1 MIRRIDSGTL
11 YHEVMKVASEPSI
24 TTKGGTFVVSNQR
37 QITYREKLPKG
48 KLVLV
53 VSQATRRAKGPVTKT
68 LSTSSDVTTEFY
80 FSLLQKN
87 PVEIMSTPQ
96 LRYLWVDNAFYE
108 AESNLTFDQAVALVR
123 ESGLKRA
130 RKIQRAVEAAQASQ
144 LGTRVQREAISDA
157 VKHHIWVRD
166 EGRCVECESPT
177 ELQFDHVIPL
187 AMGGSNELAN
197 LQLLCAVCNRRKGA
211 NLTVNPLPGHLVGSA
226 IRISNGPPTTSAPLT
241 APSYIPGP
249 KYLLVPG
256 SLPDTDILDN
266 VVRVH
271 QLGRTEA
278 LRMIAEARIFV
289 ERFMAD
295 LSQIGAMT
303 DDVKYVLTEFM
314 NRRASDADV
323 SENQSELIR
332 STPKAVMMSD
342 KQLLRLKN
350 RLDQSLA
357 GVMTFLRPASETFA
371 ALVPRVADLA
381 EKMNVAPDPKS
392 STGEQRAMFWAGY
405 LNELQSLRRDQESSL
420 NYEKY
425 LKSKRQLDEDA
436 QLVKS
441 IFTSGV
447 TSESPERSQLETK
460 TKWGAKSS
468 LTQLS
473 QTSPGD
479 TLDAT
484 TPSEFKM
491 SQIFEV
497 SCINCKQTIFWN
509 SVTEVAIHKGTGL
522 SGCVGYAEKL
532 GMPPISFAP
541 DRGSAKRTVPQNT
554 SPLLQEFGVR
564 IEATQNLLE
573 ELLKRS
579 TGEAGAL
586 TELTRLAARERDE
599 VTRIFASLTS
609 AWEGETIQKPSLSDD
624 VSSLSG
630 LIFDLERSLTSLEQ
644 RINTSKIEVEE
655 FLVNCNSKY
664 ERPELSWE
672 YKLLVSEIQSR
683 IDVLRPG
690 TELFLAGNREESGEE
705 IHDAQAFFTES
716 PKRMAEILR
725 SVDAMDVPKKLNEA
739 LGPPGEAGN
748 EVLIRSFARDLIEI
762 PHQMLNLGRAVRGA
776 RLGSEFLEAQ
786 NMMSRL
792 VQEPLRSFISN
803 CDTFCDN
810 LLAGLAAREAGG
822 TQLVSLRLV
831 LNFDVSKTDTE
842 AIKAAVVRALD
853 VSRNSRT
860 DVLL

>member
-11 YHEVMKVASEPSI
+11 YHEVVRVASEPSI
-24 TTKGGTFVVSNQR
+24 TTNGDTFVVSKNR
-37 QITYREKLPKG
+37 QITYREKLSKG

-53 VSQATRRAKGPVTKT
+53 VIQATRGAKGSVTKT
-68 LSTSSDVTTEFY
+68 LSTSNDVTTEFY
-80 FSLLQKN
+80 RSVLQKN

-96 LRYLWVDNAFYE
+96 HRYLWVDTAFYE
-108 AESNLTFDQAVALVR
+108 AESNLTFDQAVALIR
-123 ESGLKRA
+123 ESGLKKA
-130 RKIQRAVEAAQASQ
+130 RKIQRAVEATQASQ

-226 IRISNGPPTTSAPLT
+226 TRISKGPPASSAPLT

-271 QLGRTEA
+271 QLGRAEA
-278 LRMIAEARIFV
+278 LRKIAEARIFV
-289 ERFMAD
+289 DRFSAN
-295 LSQIGAMT
+295 LSQIEAMT
-303 DDVKYVLTEFM
+303 DSVKYVLTEFT

-350 RLDQSLA
+350 RLEKSLA
-357 GVMTFLRPASETFA
+357 AVMTFLHPASETFA
-371 ALVPRVADLA
+371 ALIPRVADLA
-381 EKMNVAPDPKS
+381 EKMKVAPDPNS
-392 STGEQRAMFWAGY
+392 STGGQRARFWAGY

-447 TSESPERSQLETK
+447 TSESPQRSQPETK
-460 TKWGAKSS
+460 TKWGAESS
-468 LTQLS
+468 PTPLS

-479 TLDAT
+479 TFDAT
-484 TPSEFKM
+484 NPSEFKM

-497 SCINCKQTIFWN
+497 SCINCKRTIFWN

-522 SGCVGYAEKL
+522 SGCEEHAEKL
-532 GMPPISFAP
+532 GLPPISFAP
-541 DRGSAKRTVPQNT
+541 DRDSAKRTVPRHT

-564 IEATQNLLE
+564 IEAAQNLLD
-573 ELLKRS
+573 ELLKGS
-579 TGEAGAL
+579 PSEAGAL
-586 TELTRLAARERDE
+586 AELTRLAARDRDE
-599 VTRIFASLTS
+599 VTRIFANLTS
-609 AWEGETIQKPSLSDD
+609 AWEGETIQKPSQSDD
-624 VSSLSG
+624 LSSLSG
-630 LIFDLERSLTSLEQ
+630 LISDLERSVTSYEQ

-655 FLVNCNSKY
+655 FLVRCNSKY
-664 ERPELSWE
+664 ERPELFWE

-690 TELFLAGNREESGEE
+690 IELFLAGKREESGDE
-705 IHDAQAFFTES
+705 IHNAQAFFIES
-716 PKRMAEILR
+716 LKRLAEIFR
-725 SVDAMDVPKKLNEA
+725 RVDAMGISKRLNES
-739 LGPPGEAGN
+739 LGPPGEAGS
-748 EVLIRSFARDLIEI
+748 EELIQFFARDLIEI
-762 PHQMLNLGRAVRGA
+762 PHQMLNLGREVRGS

-786 NMMSRL
+786 NMMTKL
-792 VQEPLRSFISN
+792 VEEPIRSFISN

-810 LLAGLAAREAGG
+810 LLAGLKAREAGG
-822 TQLVSLRLV
+822 TQQVSIRLV
-831 LNFDVSKTDTE
+831 LKFDVSKADNE
-842 AIKAAVVRALD
+842 AIQAVVVRALGI
-853 VSRNSRT
+853 SQISRT